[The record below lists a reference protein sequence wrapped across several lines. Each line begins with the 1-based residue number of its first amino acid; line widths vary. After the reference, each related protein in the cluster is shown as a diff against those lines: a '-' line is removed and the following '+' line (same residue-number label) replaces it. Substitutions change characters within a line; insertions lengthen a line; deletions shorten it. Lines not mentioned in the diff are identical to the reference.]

1 MKHPFPIA
9 RSLAAAA
16 LIIGVAALL
25 SLLSPAYISAEW
37 SQRLIGVML
46 GTVVVVYANAI
57 PKALVAL
64 SRLRVSAAEDQAA
77 RRYAGRALVLG
88 GLAYALA
95 WLLAPLQMAA
105 LVGGALLAAALF
117 AAVLRCLRLRAN
129 SSAR

>member
-16 LIIGVAALL
+16 LIIGMAALL
-25 SLLSPAYISAEW
+25 SLLSPACISAEW
-37 SQRLIGVML
+37 SQRLVGVML
-46 GTVVVVYANAI
+46 GTVVIVYANAI
-57 PKALVAL
+57 PKALVAW

-95 WLLAPLQMAA
+95 WLLAPLQMVAPI
-105 LVGGALLAAALF
+105 GGALLAAALF

-129 SSAR
+129 GSAR